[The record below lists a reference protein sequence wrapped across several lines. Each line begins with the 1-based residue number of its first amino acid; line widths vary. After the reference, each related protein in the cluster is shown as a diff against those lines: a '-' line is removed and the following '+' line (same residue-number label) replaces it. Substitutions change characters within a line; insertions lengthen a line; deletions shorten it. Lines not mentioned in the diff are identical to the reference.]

1 MAAGCAACV
10 AGDLCVCIE
19 VHSCHLNVFQNDYM
33 LLAGWVSFLFWNH
46 DKSMKFHTVNGTFTL
61 TYAWEIYLYVPYGTD
76 VFVYN
81 RY

>member
-10 AGDLCVCIE
+10 AGDLCVC
-19 VHSCHLNVFQNDYM
+19 NDYM